1 VRRSSSWNRRGPA
14 TLTLVVITVFF
25 AAMAWFSDASGATL
39 RDRGITT
46 QATVVSYRGGSS
58 TWTEVRFNLPSGR
71 SVQAVLEISL
81 ASYVV
86 GETIPVRYDPANPDL
101 VGDERALDDRT
112 LALIAAGFAVVCA
125 VGAVLTWL
133 RVLDWQAIARRWH

>member
-1 VRRSSSWNRRGPA
+1 
-14 TLTLVVITVFF
+14 
-25 AAMAWFSDASGATL
+25 MAWFSDASGATL